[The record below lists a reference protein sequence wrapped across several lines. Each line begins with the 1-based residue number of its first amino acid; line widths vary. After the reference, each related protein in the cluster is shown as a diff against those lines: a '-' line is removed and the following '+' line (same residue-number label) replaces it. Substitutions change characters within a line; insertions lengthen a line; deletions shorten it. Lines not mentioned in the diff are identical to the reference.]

1 VKRRNFALVMAAL
14 MLALAPV
21 LSQSSNAQCVRSSN
35 TKILPVNATSALLYW
50 YETCA
55 DNSSTVYYQ
64 RSVDGLNTW
73 TAPRQL
79 FQLADGRTAIRE
91 FDGIIIG
98 GTTLLASL
106 AIERGGLPVSI
117 YVRTSTN
124 RGGTWSTVTLV
135 RSFNGTF
142 SGCPVL
148 DTSYEP
154 RLGLFLIRTAVQE
167 GNSTHVYLLKSPDG
181 INWTSSRLG
190 GANFPSTCDDDG

>member
-1 VKRRNFALVMAAL
+1 MKRRNFALVMAAL
-14 MLALAPV
+14 MMTLAPV
-21 LSQSSNAQCVRSSN
+21 LSESSYAQCVRSSN

-50 YETCA
+50 YETCT
-55 DNSSTVYYQ
+55 DNSSTVFYQ

-79 FQLADGRTAIRE
+79 FHLADGRSAIQSFE
-91 FDGIIIG
+91 GIIVG
-98 GTTLLASL
+98 GNTLLSAL
-106 AIERGGLPVSI
+106 AIERGGLPVAI

-124 RGGTWSTVTLV
+124 RGGTWSPVTLV

-142 SGCPVL
+142 AGCPVL
-148 DTSYEP
+148 DTSYET
-154 RLGLFLIRTAVQE
+154 RLGLFIIRTVIQA

-190 GANFPSTCDDDG
+190 GSNFPSTCDDDG